1 MMPTWLAGLIAV
13 ATITVTSLSYM
24 RPHLRRSGGAGS
36 GGSVQNADL
45 DARHAAAPRQP
56 GLRLL
61 IGVAAAVAFVAVV
74 GHCEPNLF
82 GPRASHT
89 PHPSLSSLDSE
100 FTVQAEHAHLV
111 DGSSTACHEAV
122 TTAVLPRSAT
132 AAVGHGAVMA
142 VPAITGW
149 HAQPAVLAR
158 RGPPGALGT
167 ARTGQDL
174 LKLFCLA
181 RR

>member
-1 MMPTWLAGLIAV
+1 MMPTWLADLIAV
-13 ATITVTSLSYM
+13 
-24 RPHLRRSGGAGS
+24 
-36 GGSVQNADL
+36 
-45 DARHAAAPRQP
+45 AAPRQP
-56 GLRLL
+56 RLRLL

-74 GHCEPNLF
+74 GHCEPNLS

-100 FTVQAEHAHLV
+100 FTVQGEHAHLV

-122 TTAVLPRSAT
+122 TTAILPRSAT

-142 VPAITGW
+142 VPAIMGW
-149 HAQPAVLAR
+149 HAQPAVLAG
-158 RGPPGALGT
+158 RGPPGAPRM

-174 LKLFCLA
+174 VKLFCLA